1 MAQATIS
8 AFASILLID
17 AFRRLP
23 TNTHTF
29 IGLSMVF
36 SITIFQFDANPIRF
50 IPELPG
56 GDHLKQVTNGAE
68 T

>member
-1 MAQATIS
+1 MSSFIEDGASDIS
-8 AFASILLID
+8 AFASIPLND

-29 IGLSMVF
+29 IGVSMVMQ
-36 SITIFQFDANPIRF
+36 S
-50 IPELPG
+50 L
-56 GDHLKQVTNGAE
+56 E